1 MTETDLSLLIAAI
14 LVSLLSWR
22 RNRRGVLW
30 ICVAALS
37 YLNGDIAWRM
47 GLPYAEAVTGFGDA
61 AVCLSV
67 YIWGREK
74 WESNVWRLYLAS
86 MAVSGFYL
94 AGNLGVFATIPHDIY
109 SIAMEAVNWLLLLL
123 IAGIS
128 ILRMVGANDVGSLGP
143 LGRLYGLA
151 FSARGQG
158 AARPAGK
165 KAASGAGSWR

>member
-1 MTETDLSLLIAAI
+1 MTETDLSLLVAAI

-37 YLNGDIAWRM
+37 YLNGDLAWRL
-47 GLPYAEAVTGFGDA
+47 GLPYAEALTGFGDA
-61 AVCLSV
+61 GVCLAV

-74 WESNVWRLYLAS
+74 WESAVWRLYLAS

-94 AGNLGVFATIPHDIY
+94 AGNLGVFVTIPHDVY
-109 SIAMEAVNWLLLLL
+109 SILMELVNWLLLLL

-143 LGRLYGLA
+143 LGRLYRLS
-151 FSARGQG
+151 FHARRER
-158 AARPAGK
+158 AARPLGQK
-165 KAASGAGSWR
+165 EAARGR